1 MIASKASRMRS
12 IVVPAE
18 EGQHDPR
25 FALADVKLAT
35 LADLTAE
42 HLRG

>member
-1 MIASKASRMRS
+1 MRS

-25 FALADVKLAT
+25 FALADVKLASLT
-35 LADLTAE
+35 DLTVQ
-42 HLRG
+42 HLRGE